1 MTSSKMSIVG
11 LPPFMIFHKV
21 GAGEIELVQHLEI
34 MNVSYTMNITV
45 EYFITVIYCIILK
58 VHTWQILCNF
68 KENNSEYSCR
78 TFSRHIAGEYC
89 HRIF

>member
-34 MNVSYTMNITV
+34 MHVSYAMNITV
-45 EYFITVIYCIILK
+45 EYFITVIYCVILN
-58 VHTWQILCNF
+58 V
-68 KENNSEYSCR
+68 R
-78 TFSRHIAGEYC
+78 T
-89 HRIF
+89 